1 MATSGTNAYSTRL
14 GVAVQDLMNASGGR
28 PRFVR
33 IATRLAGE
41 VTKGVRRG
49 DHVVEMV
56 VLAGVSYQSMI
67 EKSKTALEL
76 AAQDPAFVGNMVAAM
91 AAAGVT
97 DEVKGAPITDADVN
111 DALNGQVRG
120 RKGLLTAY
128 NETLAGANPDSTSA
142 HVYEPL
148 TVDGDVVD
156 GCKVYNGPGDPSDP
170 KAPITGAV
178 YIAGVTIASKVITP
192 SPNGDKL
199 SGKQGAVAAAKSF
212 IESALSL
219 PAARYR
225 TYRLLPGEKFEV
237 VSGDVAFHTNPV
249 GAVLRGVAP

>member
-1 MATSGTNAYSTRL
+1 MSNGTNAYSARL

-41 VTKGVRRG
+41 VVKGVRRG

-56 VLAGVSYQSMI
+56 VLAGVSYHNMVQ
-67 EKSKTALEL
+67 KSADALEF
-76 AAQDPAFVGNMVAAM
+76 AMQDPAFIGNVVAAM
-91 AAAGVT
+91 AADGIT
-97 DEVKGAPITDADVN
+97 DEVKGAPITDADVR
-111 DALNGQVRG
+111 DACTGQVRG

-128 NETLAGANPDSTSA
+128 AETLAGANPDSTSA

-156 GCKVYNGPGDPSDP
+156 GCKVYNGPGDASDP

-192 SPNGDKL
+192 SPNGNKP
-199 SGKQGAVAAAKSF
+199 SGKQGAVAAAKSY

-237 VSGDVAFHTNPV
+237 VSGDIAFHTNPT
-249 GAVLRGVAP
+249 GSVLRGVAP